1 MRRLNLPFVQLLTTR
16 QSKSIWRASAPLVEI
31 QPEVKVMSR
40 EKERE
45 RRRKRGKTRG
55 VMSPRKPGRETSSRN
70 WSEKLAPSFIV
81 QKAFYTFDKTWRS
94 MGNTKLCSFL
104 CPDSF
109 CTSFCKEK
117 VSGDLH
123 YHLAKRLV
131 NTFWLS
137 SLMNVNFVS
146 PEVFFFKLHLLKA
159 LKLHLYK
166 TKVQWVITKKVL
178 NS

>member
-1 MRRLNLPFVQLLTTR
+1 M
-16 QSKSIWRASAPLVEI
+16 EI
-31 QPEVKVMSR
+31 QPEIKVKSR
-40 EKERE
+40 GRERE
-45 RRRKRGKTRG
+45 RKRERERHGGSQIPK
-55 VMSPRKPGRETSSRN
+55 KPGRETSSRN

-94 MGNTKLCSFL
+94 MDNTKLCSV
-104 CPDSF
+104 CSPDSF
-109 CTSFCKEK
+109 CTSFCIQK

-146 PEVFFFKLHLLKA
+146 PEVFFFNLHLLKA
-159 LKLHLYK
+159 LKLHL
-166 TKVQWVITKKVL
+166 
-178 NS
+178 